1 MTGAPQFVAADF
13 ESPGVRRLCDVVMK
27 GGVTSGVVYP
37 TAICRL
43 ATTYVIKNIGGT
55 SVGAIAAAIT
65 AAAEFRRRKSNS
77 GQGYAELAK
86 LPGFLGAPGAL
97 LSLFKPDPI
106 ARALFNVA
114 MIPIGHASPAAKLLR
129 LLGTLLLQ
137 YVWIPLLTI
146 AVIFGTFVGVAW
158 PLPPGV
164 LWRCLGAAIVFG
176 LIAALVG
183 IAIRFVY
190 QLVQVLD
197 GNAFGWCH
205 GYDRKA
211 AVTEGDV
218 TRLDAAHVPP
228 LFNWLE
234 AFIAQTAGTPRA
246 QPLTF
251 GQLWSAPQPAWHEHD
266 EDERCIDFR
275 MVTTC
280 LTLGR
285 PFELPFDPNEQ
296 FSQIPDPVTDV
307 DGANRR
313 RPSIYFRQEDLERY
327 FSADVVRH
335 MTDNGAV
342 TALGRH
348 AGDEH
353 VYHRFPAAESV
364 PIVVATRMSMSFPVL
379 FCAFP
384 LYALDANGRMQKL
397 WFSDGGLSSNFPI
410 HFFDSPLPRWPTFAI
425 DLLPGPPE
433 TQKLQAHIPSE
444 YASGAVFM
452 ESEVPRGTVNPW
464 NRLDCGGARGNVL
477 AFASSILDAARNWQ
491 DVTLGTLPGN
501 ASRIVGIRLSA
512 DQGGLNLNMPSQVIE
527 AMTGLGLDAGG
538 TLVNVFAAED
548 DAPGWKGHRWL
559 RYTAS
564 MGALTRWAVGYQC
577 GYAPLRELPAQ
588 ATYESLIHER
598 AAAQLP
604 GVAVATD
611 ALVAL
616 PIDQAFYDLETP
628 PIAVLPTRPV
638 V

>member
-1 MTGAPQFVAADF
+1 MNAPAFTAADF
-13 ESPGVRRLCDVVMK
+13 EGPGIRRLCDVVMK

-37 TAICRL
+37 MAICKL

-65 AAAEFRRRKSNS
+65 AAAEYRRRTTNS

-97 LSLFKPDPI
+97 LALFKPDAV

-114 MIPIGHASPAAKLLR
+114 LIPIGAGSAVRKLL
-129 LLGTLLLQ
+129 LLIGTLLLQ

-164 LWRCLGAAIVFG
+164 VWRCLGAAIVFG
-176 LIAALVG
+176 LIAAFVG
-183 IAIRFVY
+183 IGIRFVY
-190 QLVQVLD
+190 QLVRVLD

-205 GYDRKA
+205 GYDAKGA
-211 AVTEGDV
+211 AIAGDV
-218 TRLDAAHVPP
+218 TQLDAKKVPP

-234 AFIAQTAGTPRA
+234 AFVAQTAGTPRE

-251 GQLWSAPQPAWHEHD
+251 GQLWNAAQPAWHD
-266 EDERCIDFR
+266 AAPGERCIDFR

-285 PFELPFDPNEQ
+285 PFELPFDPNEP
-296 FSQIPDPVTDV
+296 FSQIQDRDTDV
-307 DGANRR
+307 DAANHR
-313 RPSIYFRQEDLERY
+313 RPSIYFREEDLAEY

-335 MTDNGAV
+335 MTGWGAITV
-342 TALGRH
+342 LGKH
-348 AGDEH
+348 DDEH

-425 DLLPGPPE
+425 DLLPSAPATPGP
-433 TQKLQAHIPSE
+433 QAHIPSE

-464 NRLDCGGARGNVL
+464 NRLGGGGPRGNVL

-512 DQGGLNLNMPSQVIE
+512 DQGGLNLNMPPQIIGQ
-527 AMTGLGLDAGG
+527 MTGLGLEAGG
-538 TLVNVFAAED
+538 TLLAAFAASA
-548 DAPGWKGHRWL
+548 DAPRWKAHRLL
-559 RYTAS
+559 RYTAI
-564 MGALTRWAVGYQC
+564 MGAFTRWAAGYQS
-577 GYAPLRELPAQ
+577 GYAPLTELPAQ
-588 ATYESLIHER
+588 ATYESLIHDLPP
-598 AAAQLP
+598 AQAS
-604 GVAVATD
+604 GVPEATE
-611 ALVAL
+611 ALVAF
-616 PIDQAFYDLETP
+616 PIDEAFYALETP